1 MHPIVENLIV
11 PGVAPG
17 VIMSGVALALF
28 WSRNHRR
35 RLLDPAHT
43 PVSGEQS
50 LPHRLLPVLA
60 AGLVAGAAM
69 FILGDRPRLPIARST
84 DALPWLVPLATLTGL
99 FAAFRT
105 VPTIPRACAVVA
117 ALFVAGFLAKGRR
130 PIAEAWPAVAWTVA
144 VGGIF
149 TAGMVHLAR
158 RRDPAGSFPIA
169 LCVIGGSLLLLPDIA
184 FIAGARHA
192 GTVGALLSAC
202 AAASLLRKDAGASPG
217 LAVFA
222 GVVCAGCFCSGVKFG
237 DAPIVRGLFYALCV
251 AVAPWLAVLASRS
264 DVRSTASRIALPTI
278 AAATP
283 LLVGLVVAFSNR

>member
-1 MHPIVENLIV
+1 MHPIVENLVV

-17 VIMSGVALALF
+17 VIKSGVALALF

-43 PVSGEQS
+43 PVSPEHS
-50 LPHRLLPVLA
+50 LPHALLPVLA
-60 AGLVAGAAM
+60 AGVIAGAVM
-69 FILGDRPRLPIARST
+69 LVLGDRPRLPIARST
-84 DALPWLVPLATLTGL
+84 DALPWLVPLATLTVL
-99 FAAFRT
+99 FATFRS
-105 VPTIPRACAVVA
+105 VPIPGRALAVVI
-117 ALFVAGFLAKGRR
+117 ALFVVGFLAKGRR
-130 PIAEAWPAVAWTVA
+130 PIEDAWPAIAWTVA
-144 VGGIF
+144 LGSFF
-149 TAGMVHLAR
+149 TSGLAHLAR
-158 RRDPAGSFPIA
+158 RRDAAGSFPVA

-222 GVVCAGCFCSGVKFG
+222 AVITAGCFCSGVKFG
-237 DAPIVRGLFYALCV
+237 DAPTYRGIFYALCV

-264 DVRSTASRIALPTI
+264 DLRSTASRVALPTI
-278 AAATP
+278 AAAAP
-283 LLVGLVVAFSNR
+283 LLVGLVIAFSNR